1 MSDRT
6 DDAFA
11 AWRDLTEH
19 VRAPPGLAAD
29 VARTIESPGLV
40 DALSALTRPALLAGA
55 FAAVALVAVAATSV
69 RSFALEA
76 ADYALSRAP

>member
-6 DDAFA
+6 DEAFV
-11 AWRDLTEH
+11 AWREATEH

-29 VARTIESPGLV
+29 IARAIESPGLA
-40 DALSALTRPALLAGA
+40 DSLSALTRPALLAGA
-55 FAAVALVAVAATSV
+55 VVAVALAVVAATSV
-69 RSFALEA
+69 RSFALDA